1 MPNQSSTYDDAIQE
15 LQVIV
20 EQLQNNE
27 IPIDEL
33 SAKVKRA
40 AALIKYCQE
49 KLRTTE
55 EEIGD
60 LFGG

>member
-1 MPNQSSTYDDAIQE
+1 MSKQSTYDDAIKE
-15 LQVIV
+15 LHTIM

-27 IPIDEL
+27 IPMDEL
-33 SAKVKRA
+33 AAKVKRA

-55 EEIGD
+55 EDIQT
-60 LFGG
+60 LFGA

>member
-1 MPNQSSTYDDAIQE
+1 MSNHSSTYDDAIKE
-15 LQVIV
+15 LQIIV
-20 EQLQNNE
+20 EQLQSNE

-49 KLRTTE
+49 KLRSTE
-55 EEIGD
+55 EELGD
-60 LFGG
+60 LFG

>member
-1 MPNQSSTYDDAIQE
+1 MSKQSTYDEAVKE

-27 IPIDEL
+27 ISMDEL

-40 AALIKYCQE
+40 AALIKYCQN
-49 KLRTTE
+49 KLRSTE
-55 EEIGD
+55 EDIQN
-60 LFGG
+60 LFGT

>member
-1 MPNQSSTYDDAIQE
+1 MSKQSTYDDAIKE
-15 LQVIV
+15 LHAIM

-27 IPIDEL
+27 IPMDEL
-33 SAKVKRA
+33 AAKVKRA

-55 EEIGD
+55 EDIQT
-60 LFGG
+60 LFGA

>member
-1 MPNQSSTYDDAIQE
+1 MSKPSSTYDDAIKE
-15 LQVIV
+15 LQIIV

-33 SAKVKRA
+33 SSKVKRA

-55 EEIGD
+55 EELGE
-60 LFGG
+60 LF

>member
-1 MPNQSSTYDDAIQE
+1 MSKLSSTYDDAIKE

-33 SAKVKRA
+33 SSKVKRA

-55 EEIGD
+55 EELGE
-60 LFGG
+60 LF